1 MDIRYDIHTLNN
13 AEGAGKERKYV
24 VLQQREPMTEE
35 EMEKQIEENCS
46 LTSSD
51 VKAVFS
57 EIKGMVVRQLSQG
70 SRFCLPGIGWLS
82 LSAGL
87 AKAAQD
93 PNHKITGKD
102 IYLRGIQ
109 FREDKKLFTE
119 IAHQVNFV
127 NSKYSSLSVN
137 YNADELWSKVSDYL
151 SHNAFITRK
160 IMRSEFGLSE
170 YKANQWL
177 KRFVEEGRLVKDGT
191 KHMAIYLM
199 GSV

>member
-1 MDIRYDIHTLNN
+1 MDIHYDIHTLNN
-13 AEGAGKERKYV
+13 AEGEGKERKYV

-35 EMEKQIEENCS
+35 EMEKQIQENCS
-46 LTSSD
+46 LTASD
-51 VKAVFS
+51 VKAVLS
-57 EIKGMVVRQLSQG
+57 EIKSMVVRQLSQG
-70 SRFCLPGIGWLS
+70 SRFCLPGIGWLL

-119 IAHQVNFV
+119 ITHQVNFV
-127 NSKYSSLSVN
+127 NSKYTSLSVN
-137 YNADELWSKVSDYL
+137 YTTEELWSKVSNYL
-151 SHNAFITRK
+151 SHNTFITRK

-170 YKANQWL
+170 YKFNQWL
-177 KRFVEEGRLVKDGT
+177 KRFVEESKLVKEGT
-191 KHMAIYLM
+191 KHMSFYLKNK
-199 GSV
+199 